1 MNQVHDRRSDP
12 DGTAEQVAGPG
23 GTLRTFLGRSPTPV
37 QVAFGGRSHPGKVRS
52 NNEDHFMVVR
62 RQRRRDL
69 LLSNLPPDRFVRE
82 PEDSYVLVVADGM
95 GGAAFGELASFLALQ
110 VGWETG
116 LRDVKWTHKVDPTEI
131 GETMHKAEAYFDE
144 IDRSLIEHARL
155 NPRLVGM
162 GTTLTLAY
170 TIGTEAIIAHAG
182 DSRAYLRRGAGPLIR
197 LTRDHTLAQE
207 LADFGAIRPEEVE
220 RHRLRHVLTNC
231 LGGPGPGV
239 NPDIHH
245 LHLVDGDCLILCTD
259 GLTDHVADDEIAAIL
274 DTHADPD
281 AACAALIEQA
291 LDRGG
296 RDNITVVLG
305 RYRVDSTGSDDGA

>member
-1 MNQVHDRRSDP
+1 MSQVHERRVEVE
-12 DGTAEQVAGPG
+12 GTAEHLPGAVAGD
-23 GTLRTFLGRSPTPV
+23 RSFLGRDPTPV
-37 QVAFGGRSHPGKVRS
+37 RVAFGGRSHTRKVRP

-69 LLSNLPPDRFVRE
+69 LLGNLPPEDFATP
-82 PEDSYVLVVADGM
+82 PEDAYVIVVADGM

-116 LRDVKWTHKVDPTEI
+116 LRDVKWTHKVDRTELA
-131 GETMHKAEAYFDE
+131 ELMRKAEAYYDE
-144 IDRSLIEHARL
+144 IDRALIEHTRL
-155 NPRLVGM
+155 HPRLVGM

-182 DSRAYLRRGAGPLIR
+182 DSRAYRHRRDGTLER

-239 NPDIHH
+239 DPDIAHVR
-245 LHLVDGDCLILCTD
+245 LADGDGLLLCTD
-259 GLTDHVADDEIAAIL
+259 GLSDLVTDAEIAETLSAV
-274 DTHADPD
+274 ADPD
-281 AACAALIEQA
+281 AACAALLDRA

-305 RYRVDSTGSDDGA
+305 RYRIEDRGKDEG